1 MARIKCYLINC
12 TNKNFIMSLF
22 CYSQNQIVPI
32 EAAGVPV
39 TDLLVQR
46 GYGIFDFLRV
56 AGNQPL
62 FIDAHL
68 DRFFHSA
75 EIMRL
80 PIPQTREEIKK
91 IVQALIAKNQIP
103 YSGIRMIIA
112 GGDAPDGYTIEHPHL
127 IIIQAP
133 LAEPTLT
140 LPETGIKLATY
151 NYQRQIPAVKTTDYL
166 MAIWLQA
173 WMKEQGADDILYHNN
188 GSIRE
193 CPRSNFFLLTQEG
206 VLVTAKEQ
214 MLNGITRKN
223 IIKICE
229 THHIPFEV
237 RELTIEELKNAKE
250 AFITS
255 STKRIIPVH
264 QIDAILLQPQ
274 YEDSIARKIYDWLK
288 KME

>member
-1 MARIKCYLINC
+1 
-12 TNKNFIMSLF
+12 MSLF

-56 AGNQPL
+56 AGEQPL

-68 DRFFHSA
+68 DRFFNSS

-80 PIPQTREEIKK
+80 PISQTREEIKK
-91 IVQALIAKNQIP
+91 IVQELIAKNQIP

-166 MAIWLQA
+166 MAVWLQP
-173 WMKEQGADDILYHNN
+173 WMKEQGADDILYHHD
-188 GSIRE
+188 GFIRE
-193 CPRSNFFLLTQEG
+193 CPRSNFFFVTDQNI
-206 VLVTAKEQ
+206 LVTTQEQ
-214 MLNGITRKN
+214 MLKGITRKN
-223 IIKICE
+223 IIEVCKSNG
-229 THHIPFEV
+229 IPVEE
-237 RELTIEELKNAKE
+237 RIISIEELKTAKE

-264 QIDAILLQPQ
+264 QIDDFAYILNRP
-274 YEDSIARKIYDWLK
+274 DSLAKKVYDLLVSL
-288 KME
+288 EYRHF